1 MVGALA
7 VSLATF
13 SLLYGLFGI
22 RHGVGISDREL
33 VRVSTLSPLEYRA
46 YRERRRS
53 VYDRW
58 LRPLVMLWGHRLRLR
73 PVRVDRLFL
82 IQAGIDPDRFDGLE
96 LRALKVGSAALA
108 TAATLAL
115 GLGAPSLLSFLPLA
129 AWCGYVAPTWYLAAR
144 RRNRQDQIR
153 RELPD
158 QVGVVRS
165 FIAAGVSLERA
176 LHLISSQSTDPR
188 FEPNL
193 LAGEIKVAL
202 GRYGLGATIEQA
214 LEDLTQRVG
223 VDEVTLFV
231 SAVAQGRRLGTG
243 MDQLLRD
250 QELLVRMGQR
260 NRATAEA
267 SRVSTKLMGV
277 LAAVY
282 LPEFVVLIMIPLFWG
297 IIRRAFG

>member
-1 MVGALA
+1 MAGALA
-7 VSLATF
+7 ASLATF
-13 SLLYGLFGI
+13 SLLYAVFGI
-22 RHGVGISDREL
+22 RRGVGISDREL

-46 YRERRRS
+46 YREGRRS
-53 VYDRW
+53 VYGRW

-73 PVRVDRLFL
+73 PVRVDRMFL
-82 IQAGIDPDRFDGLE
+82 IQAGVDPDRFDGLE
-96 LRALKVGSAALA
+96 LRALKVGGSVLASAAIVL
-108 TAATLAL
+108 LAL
-115 GLGAPSLLSFLPLA
+115 GTPSFLVLIPLA
-129 AWCGYVAPTWYLAAR
+129 AWCGYVGPTWYLSAR
-144 RRNRQDQIR
+144 RRARQDQVR
-153 RELPD
+153 RDLPD
-158 QVGVVRS
+158 LVGVLRS
-165 FIAAGVSLERA
+165 FIAAGLPLERA
-176 LHLISSQSTDPR
+176 LHLISSQSMETTLG
-188 FEPNL
+188 PNV

-214 LEDLTQRVG
+214 LEELTQRVG

-231 SAVAQGRRLGTG
+231 GVVIQGRRLGTG
-243 MDQLLRD
+243 MEQLLRD
-250 QELLVRMGQR
+250 QELLTRMAQR

>member
-7 VSLATF
+7 ASLATF
-13 SLLYGLFGI
+13 SLLYGLVGI
-22 RHGVGISDREL
+22 RHGLGISDRDL
-33 VRVSTLSPLEYRA
+33 VRISTLSPLEYRA
-46 YRERRRS
+46 YRERHRS

-58 LRPLVMLWGHRLRLR
+58 LRPLVLLWGHRLRLR
-73 PVRVDRLFL
+73 PIRVDRLFL

-96 LRALKVGSAALA
+96 LRVLKVGSAAVA
-108 TAATLAL
+108 TAVTLAV
-115 GLGAPSLLSFLPLA
+115 GVGASSLLVLLPLA
-129 AWCGYVAPTWYLAAR
+129 AWSGYVAPTWYLAQR
-144 RRNRQDQIR
+144 RRARQDQVR

-158 QVGVVRS
+158 LVGVVRS

-176 LHLISSQSTDPR
+176 LHLISSQSSDRR
-188 FEPNL
+188 FERNV
-193 LAGEIKVAL
+193 LASEVKVAL

-214 LEDLTQRVG
+214 LEELAQRVG
-223 VDEVTLFV
+223 VDEVVLFIG
-231 SAVAQGRRLGTG
+231 AVAQGRRLGTG

-250 QELLVRMGQR
+250 QELLVRLGQR

-282 LPEFVVLIMIPLFWG
+282 LPEFVVLIMICLLYTSPSP
-297 IIRRAFG
+297 RD

>member
-1 MVGALA
+1 VPGALA
-7 VSLATF
+7 VGLATF
-13 SLLYGLFGI
+13 SLLYGVFGI
-22 RHGVGISDREL
+22 RRRLGISDREL
-33 VRVSTLSPLEYRA
+33 IRVSTMSPLEYRS
-46 YRERRRS
+46 YQEHRRS
-53 VYDRW
+53 VYERW

-82 IQAGIDPDRFDGLE
+82 IQAGVDPDRFDGLE
-96 LRALKVGSAALA
+96 LRALKVGSSLLAGAALFV
-108 TAATLAL
+108 L
-115 GLGAPSLLSFLPLA
+115 GLGAPSLLVLLPLA
-129 AWCGYVAPTWYLAAR
+129 AWSGYVAPTWYLAAR
-144 RRNRQDQIR
+144 RRARQDQIR

-158 QVGVVRS
+158 LVGVLRS
-165 FIAAGVSLERA
+165 FITAGVPMERA
-176 LHLISSQSTDPR
+176 LHLISSQSAATHL
-188 FEPNL
+188 EPNL
-193 LAGEIKVAL
+193 LAGEIKIAL

-214 LEDLTQRVG
+214 LEELTQRVG

-231 SAVAQGRRLGTG
+231 GTLMQGKRLGTG
-243 MDQLLRD
+243 MEQLLRD
-250 QELLVRMGQR
+250 QELLVRTGQR